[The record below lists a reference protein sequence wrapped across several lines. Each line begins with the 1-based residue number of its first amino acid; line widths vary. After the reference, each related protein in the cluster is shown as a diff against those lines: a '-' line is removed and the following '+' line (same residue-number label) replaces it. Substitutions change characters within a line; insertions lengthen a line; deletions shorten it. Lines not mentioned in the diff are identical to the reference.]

1 VTPEEY
7 FATSPLGL
15 AAYAWV
21 RARVDDD
28 CEVRASSSQVAF
40 RKVRGFAYLWLPGR
54 YLTHPR
60 AEVVL
65 SVARGRADTSPRW
78 KEVAHPAPNHWMHH
92 LELCSV
98 ADLDGEVATWLAEAE
113 RRAASPVHRGSR

>member
-15 AAYAWV
+15 AAYEWV
-21 RARVDDD
+21 RARVGECD
-28 CEVRASSSQVAF
+28 VRVSSSQVAF
-40 RKVRGFAYLWLPGR
+40 LKARGFAYLWLPGR
-54 YLTHPR
+54 YLTHPQ

-65 SVARGRADTSPRW
+65 SVALGRADPSPRW

-92 LELCSV
+92 LEVRSV
-98 ADLDGEVATWLAEAE
+98 GDLDEEVGAWLAEAE
-113 RRAASPVHRGSR
+113 RRAESPVRRSSR